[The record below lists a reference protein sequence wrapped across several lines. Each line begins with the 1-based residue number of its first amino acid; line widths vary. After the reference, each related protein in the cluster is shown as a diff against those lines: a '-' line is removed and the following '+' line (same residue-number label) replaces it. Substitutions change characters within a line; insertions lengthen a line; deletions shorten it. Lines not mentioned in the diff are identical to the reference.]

1 MSLHG
6 NQNNRDSGSY
16 TKTWQN
22 SFYQIVHQ
30 LQRSFDSAVANFV
43 GTSNDINS
51 KRAFLPHD
59 PWIFFELVASTATN
73 SALTI
78 TRKLGQRVLAVVIE
92 ERNLILAGRI
102 FGNRAPQP
110 DRIKA
115 GSNITLT
122 RKLGEVTIEA
132 SASGSL
138 TVEELDGSPSV
149 STTTLQ
155 VQNGTLIDVGGGVAT
170 LGWMEPVTNG
180 DPDFPEVLFD
190 DTTGDIVMAGVTG

>member
-6 NQNNRDSGSY
+6 NPSNREAGSY

-30 LQRSFDSAVANFV
+30 LQRSFDSAIQTFI

-59 PWIFFELVASTATN
+59 PFVFFELVASTTAN
-73 SALTI
+73 SVVTI
-78 TRKLGQRVLAVVIE
+78 TKKLGQRVISFAVE

-102 FGNRAPQP
+102 FGNRAPVP

-115 GSNITLT
+115 GTNVTID
-122 RKLGEVTIEA
+122 RKLGEVTIN
-132 SASGSL
+132 ASG
-138 TVEELDGSPSV
+138 GSS
-149 STTTLQ
+149 STYF
-155 VQNGTLIDVGGGVAT
+155 
-170 LGWMEPVTNG
+170 EPVTNG
-180 DPDFPEVLFD
+180 DPDFPELLFD
-190 DTTGDIVMAGVTG
+190 GDGDVIMDEVDIP